1 LQRHERWHEL
11 ILPIAATATN
21 PYPDVKSQKAFE
33 KGLLEKTNKQ
43 TGDILLYDG
52 RVVCYKTES
61 DTMVYVVGGADENEV
76 LLYNVLL
83 AVRDS
88 LHLLF
93 KCVDGYVASLCEA
106 RN

>member
-1 LQRHERWHEL
+1 
-11 ILPIAATATN
+11 
-21 PYPDVKSQKAFE
+21 
-33 KGLLEKTNKQ
+33 
-43 TGDILLYDG
+43 
-52 RVVCYKTES
+52 
-61 DTMVYVVGGADENEV
+61 MVYVVGGADENEV